1 LHLEGRG
8 KPRPSSFKWA
18 VSAADRNLV
27 TFTLSPPVRYAAL
40 LGLLAAV
47 LVGGGMTMLGH
58 GGSAAST
65 GHVINRHPFGVKH
78 PSPSTAAKKQTAPAA
93 HPTVTTKPKGA
104 ETTPKVKVPTQPP
117 AAEQAALAAGLPAAL
132 ARALGQHGVVIVSLY
147 NPYSEVDGI
156 AFAEAR
162 AGAQLA
168 GVGFVPLSVLSGAQV
183 EKLTEQLGV
192 LPDPGVLVY
201 TRPAAL
207 VGRIG
212 GFADKE
218 TVAQVAQNA
227 ARAGT

>member
-1 LHLEGRG
+1 
-8 KPRPSSFKWA
+8 
-18 VSAADRNLV
+18 V

-58 GGSAAST
+58 GDSSVPAT
-65 GHVINRHPFGVKH
+65 PVIKHHPFGSGVKKQAGLAPVQKHTAAPATH
-78 PSPSTAAKKQTAPAA
+78 PSAKAKPKSAPAA
-93 HPTVTTKPKGA
+93 
-104 ETTPKVKVPTQPP
+104 PKVKPAPQPP
-117 AAEQAALAAGLPAAL
+117 AAEQAALAAGLPAPIAY
-132 ARALGQHGVVIVSLY
+132 ALGQHPVVIVSLY

-168 GVGFVPLSVLSGAQV
+168 RAGFVPLNLLSAAQV
-183 EKLTEQLGV
+183 QKLTEQLGL
-192 LPDPGVLVY
+192 LPDPGLLIY

-207 VGRIG
+207 VGRLT

-218 TVAQVAQNA
+218 TVAQAAQNA
-227 ARAGT
+227 AHSGT